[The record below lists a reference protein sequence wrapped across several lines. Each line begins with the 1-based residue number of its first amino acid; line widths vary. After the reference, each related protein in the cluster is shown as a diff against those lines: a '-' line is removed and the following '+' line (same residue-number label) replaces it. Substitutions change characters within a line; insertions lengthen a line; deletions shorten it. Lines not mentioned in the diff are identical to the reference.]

1 MFESI
6 EDMINECLNE
16 LRIALIMAK
25 DNRQRQEWLC
35 RMIDALYFYCMWINK
50 WLKWLK
56 LSKILND
63 FIIRMKQTE

>member
-25 DNRQRQEWLC
+25 DNRQRQE
-35 RMIDALYFYCMWINK
+35 
-50 WLKWLK
+50 
-56 LSKILND
+56 
-63 FIIRMKQTE
+63 